1 MNGYEYVGGNPVG
14 YLDWRGLDA
23 EAAEVN
29 AGIEIKVIHGATAY
43 YWARH
48 GESWNLNRD
57 RLQGAIDKNNARS
70 NWSVKFTWA
79 PSVQTNEAGWKI
91 FKGGYDDGYTISVSG
106 WEGIAPTVTGM
117 LNKSSEERW
126 KEAGDSPQEAVR
138 PAKRYDGG
146 KARCTECRWLYL
158 RAVYNTK
165 DNEMAKTLYSMRNS
179 AASYIAGQAASTVV
193 TTAASAA
200 SGNPIVGKAAGSA
213 TGVAT
218 KKIVGKW
225 LHDQSEPAW
234 KGTKGSMGLG
244 ILLCADGTRAYV
256 LRNIPRWKT
265 RKWDPTPG
273 GKLNYGTASVSG
285 PVVKWMKR
293 DYAGT
298 RWTGWHP
305 ASKNFLMP
313 TE

>member
-1 MNGYEYVGGNPVG
+1 MGLYEYVGGNPVG

-48 GESWNLNRD
+48 GESWNLNKD

-79 PSVQTNEAGWKI
+79 PIVETNEAGSLF
-91 FKGGYDDGYTISVSG
+91 FKGGHDDGYKINISG
-106 WEGIAPTVTGM
+106 WEDVAPTKTG
-117 LNKSSEERW
+117 LHNKNSEERW
-126 KEAGDSPQEAVR
+126 KEAGDSPLEAVTKE
-138 PAKRYDGG
+138 KRYDGG
-146 KARCTECRWLYL
+146 KARCTQCLWMYIR
-158 RAVYNTK
+158 VFYNTK
-165 DNEMAKTLYSMRNS
+165 DDEMAKTLYSMRNS

-234 KGTKGSMGLG
+234 QGTKGSMGVG
-244 ILLCADGTRAYV
+244 VLLCADGTRAYV
-256 LRNIPRWKT
+256 LRNIPRWKNSECV
-265 RKWDPTPG
+265 RRPG
-273 GKLNYGTASVSG
+273 GKLKYAKASVSG
-285 PVVKWMKR
+285 PAVKWMKR